1 MASKKHVDLETLK
14 NRNFVR
20 SKCYPEDI
28 SKDKGKKA
36 STRKFYRRALY
47 FGCCSSP
54 TSACGLGDD
63 LKAKALA
70 AHLGRELIYQKLDF
84 TDMAR
89 LRI

>member
-1 MASKKHVDLETLK
+1 MASKKHVDLETLFEVNVILK
-14 NRNFVR
+14 IYRKIKEKRVVPENFNHYH
-20 SKCYPEDI
+20 K
-28 SKDKGKKA
+28 
-36 STRKFYRRALY
+36 ALY

-54 TSACGLGDD
+54 RSACGLGDD

-84 TDMAR
+84 TDIAR